1 MWTHYIKIVQLNRIG
16 QVFMNSKLAD
26 IGLSSGL
33 YYILLE
39 LSQHEGL
46 SMSDLSNAVG
56 VDVAYGSRA
65 VTQLVKKGYVL
76 KNPDPLDERACCL
89 TLTPAGKKAARQV
102 NRAVREWISIITRGV
117 SIQDWETFMAV
128 FDQLYDNASE
138 NVPAAAE

>member
-46 SMSDLSNAVG
+46 SMSDLSDAVG

-65 VTQLVKKGYVL
+65 VTQLVKKGFVL

-89 TLTPAGKKAARQV
+89 NLTPSGKKAARQV

-128 FDQLYDNASE
+128 FDQLYNNASE
-138 NVPAAAE
+138 NVPAAGD